1 MDINYFLNT
10 HDFKGSI
17 ILFEG
22 KRKVKQEDEA
32 SLIRLGELLASHSKN
47 IIFRSGNAPGADEL
61 FCSGVALI
69 DKSRIQL
76 VLPDKE
82 HRKKNRIGIGTIS
95 LEEINLLNEPEIIY
109 QSKSNKK
116 TTNLLERYVN
126 GHRDSITNKA
136 AYIIRDTI
144 KVLGVS
150 NLAPANFGIF
160 YDNLENPYEGGTGH
174 TMKICEAN
182 NIPIINRNVWKKWL
196 L

>member
-1 MDINYFLNT
+1 
-10 HDFKGSI
+10 
-17 ILFEG
+17 
-22 KRKVKQEDEA
+22 
-32 SLIRLGELLASHSKN
+32 
-47 IIFRSGNAPGADEL
+47 
-61 FCSGVALI
+61 LI

-82 HRKKNRIGIGTIS
+82 HRKKNRIGIGAIS

-116 TTNLLERYVN
+116 TTNLVERYVN

-144 KVLGVS
+144 KVLGVI

-160 YDNLENPYEGGTGH
+160 YEDLANPYEGGTGH

-182 NIPIINRNVWKKWL
+182 NIPIINQNIWKKWL

>member
-1 MDINYFLNT
+1 MDINSFLNT

-17 ILFEG
+17 VLLEG
-22 KRKVKQEDEA
+22 KRKVKPEDEA
-32 SLIRLGELLASHSKN
+32 SLIRLGELLASYSKN
-47 IIFRSGNAPGADEL
+47 IIFRSGNAPGSDEL

-82 HRKKNRIGIGTIS
+82 HRKKNRIGIGAFS

-116 TTNLLERYVN
+116 TTNLVERYVN

-144 KVLGVS
+144 KVLGVI

-160 YDNLENPYEGGTGH
+160 YEDLANPYEGGTGH

-182 NIPIINRNVWKKWL
+182 NIPIINQNIWKKWL